1 MSTFFDKTIH
11 VPAGPHVLEADLSIP
26 DESYGIVL
34 FAHGSG
40 SGRLSTRNRAVAR
53 TLRNHGMGTL
63 LIDLLTE
70 SEEKIDFVTRQY
82 RFDID
87 LLAKRVIQ
95 VIDWLASYPETGQLR
110 IGCFG
115 SSTGAAAALIAAA
128 ERPESIC
135 GVVSRGGRPD
145 MAMHV
150 LSEVKAPTLFIVGAN
165 DHAVIQL
172 NETAYNRLQSV
183 KRLEI
188 VPGASHLFEEPGAL
202 GTVASLAAEWFSTY
216 LNRGESYSANER
228 SCDVHSEHQS
238 L

>member
-1 MSTFFDKTIH
+1 MSTFSEKTIH
-11 VPAGPHVLEADLSIP
+11 VPAGPHVLEANLSIP
-26 DESYGIVL
+26 DEAHGVVV

-40 SGRLSTRNRAVAR
+40 SGRLSTRNRSVAR
-53 TLRNHGMGTL
+53 TLFDRGMGTF

-87 LLAKRVIQ
+87 LLAKRLIQ
-95 VIDWLASYPETGQLR
+95 VIDWLASHSETGKLR

-128 ERPESIC
+128 ERPENVC
-135 GVVSRGGRPD
+135 AVVSRGGRPD

-150 LSEVKAPTLFIVGAN
+150 LSKVRTPTLFIVGGC
-165 DHAVIQL
+165 DHAVMQL
-172 NETAYNRLQSV
+172 NETAYNQLQTK

-202 GTVASLAAEWFSTY
+202 ETVASLAAEWFSTH
-216 LNRGESYSANER
+216 LSGDESYSANEPP
-228 SCDVHSEHQS
+228 CDFHSEHHS

>member
-1 MSTFFDKTIH
+1 MSTFSEKTIR
-11 VPAGPHVLEADLSIP
+11 VPAGPHVLEANLNIP
-26 DESYGIVL
+26 DEAQGVVV

-40 SGRLSTRNRAVAR
+40 SGRLSTRNRSVAR
-53 TLRNHGMGTL
+53 TLFDQGMGTL

-70 SEEKIDFVTRQY
+70 SEEKIDFLTRQY

-87 LLAKRVIQ
+87 LLAKRLIKI
-95 VIDWLASYPETGQLR
+95 IDWLVSYSETDKLR

-128 ERPESIC
+128 ERPRNVC
-135 GVVSRGGRPD
+135 AVVSRGGRPD
-145 MAMHV
+145 MALHV
-150 LSEVKAPTLFIVGAN
+150 LSEVRAPTLFVVGGN
-165 DHAVIQL
+165 DRTVLQL
-172 NETAYNRLQSV
+172 NETAYNQLQTK

-202 GTVASLAAEWFSTY
+202 ETVASLAAEWFSIH
-216 LNRGESYSANER
+216 LNRDESYPANER
-228 SCDVHSEHQS
+228 SCDFHSEQQS